1 MPLKGTSPLTVLIA
15 DDFADTRA
23 VLRRM
28 LEVYD
33 YRVVEAADGQEA
45 VEIAQR
51 TCPNLILMDLNMPLV
66 DGLSAATQI
75 RECKDGCQSVP
86 ILAITAFDTY
96 GMKEAAIEAGCDDYI
111 TKPID
116 SDEFD
121 RVLRRLLPGS

>member
-1 MPLKGTSPLTVLIA
+1 MTVLIA
-15 DDFADTRA
+15 DDIADTRA
-23 VLRRM
+23 MFRQM
-28 LEVYD
+28 LELHD

-66 DGLSAATQI
+66 DGLSATTQI
-75 RECKDGCQSVP
+75 RACKEGCRNVP

-111 TKPID
+111 TTPID
-116 SDEFD
+116 GAEFE
-121 RVLRRLLPGS
+121 RVLRRLLPE

>member
-1 MPLKGTSPLTVLIA
+1 MTVLIA
-15 DDFADTRA
+15 DDFADMRA
-23 VLRRM
+23 LLRQM
-28 LEVYD
+28 LELHD

-45 VEIAQR
+45 VEMAQR

-66 DGLSAATQI
+66 DGLAATRQI
-75 RECKDGCQSVP
+75 RECKDGCRNVP

-121 RVLRRLLPGS
+121 RVLRRLLPES